1 MSYAPI
7 AIHAIITLLAFVGLA
22 VKLEHRLTEIE
33 TDIKWIKQRL
43 DKHCK
48 SDVTCNQTEP

>member
-1 MSYAPI
+1 MNYLPLI
-7 AIHAIITLLAFVGLA
+7 AHVIVTLLAVGALA